1 MLRVMIVEDE
11 DMIRKGLVFT
21 IDWLSMDCVVVAEAS
36 NGQEGYERI
45 LEYKPDVV
53 FTDICMPFMDGI
65 EMIQKASE
73 KGKFKSI
80 LLTSY
85 AEFDYARRAIEARV
99 CEYLLKPV
107 DEEKLAKIM
116 KKLGEEIT
124 SVRQVE
130 YAMEQAELEGG
141 NLNLEYYMKLDRSE
155 NGYVSKLIEAIKTR
169 YGEKLS
175 IESISEEMGVS
186 ASYLSRKFKEITG
199 QTFLDFL
206 NKYRVQQAI
215 TLLNTREYRISEIS
229 EAVGFSDY
237 KHFCSVFKKYTLKS
251 PTKFVKGG

>member
-53 FTDICMPFMDGI
+53 IADICMPFMDGI

-73 KGKFKSI
+73 
-80 LLTSY
+80 
-85 AEFDYARRAIEARV
+85 
-99 CEYLLKPV
+99 
-107 DEEKLAKIM
+107 
-116 KKLGEEIT
+116 
-124 SVRQVE
+124 
-130 YAMEQAELEGG
+130 
-141 NLNLEYYMKLDRSE
+141 YYMKLDRSE
-155 NGYVSKLIEAIKTR
+155 NGYVSKLLEAIRTR

-215 TLLNTREYRISEIS
+215 TLLNTKEYRISEIS

>member
-1 MLRVMIVEDE
+1 MPEELLRPESV
-11 DMIRKGLVFT
+11 
-21 IDWLSMDCVVVAEAS
+21 
-36 NGQEGYERI
+36 
-45 LEYKPDVV
+45 
-53 FTDICMPFMDGI
+53 
-65 EMIQKASE
+65 
-73 KGKFKSI
+73 
-80 LLTSY
+80 
-85 AEFDYARRAIEARV
+85 
-99 CEYLLKPV
+99 EYLLKPV

-251 PTKFVKGG
+251 PTKFVKGKADTSVSFPVFYPYLYLCFSFLPFYLLFHF